1 MNDDEELNTADDLGD
16 VEDDQTDDPEADDN
30 DAETSLTWE
39 VKNGRI
45 FSKIDDEAAVVQAV
59 TKILETERSVYPIY
73 SEDYGHD
80 LDELIGKSED
90 YVEAEIQRVLEEALT
105 QDDQI
110 TGVTVDD
117 FDVHEDDTAT
127 ITATVTTIYGDLTVE
142 QEVATVDSTE

>member
-1 MNDDEELNTADDLGD
+1 M
-16 VEDDQTDDPEADDN
+16 
-30 DAETSLTWE
+30 TWE

-105 QDDQI
+105 QDDRI